1 MKYILWLPLIISHL
15 SNVQKSFMYK
25 QSDIYT
31 WKWDGSSL
39 TWRTKL
45 HRATEDR
52 SSVHSVSRGSR
63 FTLLQKGWI
72 DWPEIKYFM
81 SLRNIDIERKHMQ
94 SKAHQYYFICYL
106 LNGDFPSTLSNSVV
120 QNHSLVHVPILSR
133 QPARNL
139 ACTIPCLP
147 LMPLLSLNILDF
159 GYAFPSLPH
168 SSSMKNVNRYRQT

>member
-1 MKYILWLPLIISHL
+1 MVYNLLFILNWIS
-15 SNVQKSFMYK
+15 
-25 QSDIYT
+25 IYT

-72 DWPEIKYFM
+72 DWPEIKIFM
-81 SLRNIDIERKHMQ
+81 SLRNIDTEWKLI
-94 SKAHQYYFICYL
+94 SKARQYYFICHL
-106 LNGDFPSTLSNSVV
+106 LNGEFPSTLSNSGE

-133 QPARNL
+133 QPTRNL

-168 SSSMKNVNRYRQT
+168 SSGMKNVKKYTRTYTCM